1 MFGRGILISIR
12 PLSIWP
18 QWKQATQRYAFKYNV
33 CTLLLLISLLLPPL
47 CLQLRYLEH
56 IGVRFVGHGLKKDF
70 RVINCLPPESQIIDT
85 VELFSLPSVPYLC
98 VQYVFSHPLLKWAAV
113 AFSQIFGMASA
124 EDWHAVFVSRSWQRW
139 RCNRGTEGESL
150 LTTLKS
156 SYLNGLRSCTS
167 CIWSFRSSP
176 GS

>member
-1 MFGRGILISIR
+1 
-12 PLSIWP
+12 
-18 QWKQATQRYAFKYNV
+18 
-33 CTLLLLISLLLPPL
+33 
-47 CLQLRYLEH
+47 LQLRYLEH

-124 EDWHAVFVSRSWQRW
+124 ED
-139 RCNRGTEGESL
+139 
-150 LTTLKS
+150 
-156 SYLNGLRSCTS
+156 
-167 CIWSFRSSP
+167 
-176 GS
+176 